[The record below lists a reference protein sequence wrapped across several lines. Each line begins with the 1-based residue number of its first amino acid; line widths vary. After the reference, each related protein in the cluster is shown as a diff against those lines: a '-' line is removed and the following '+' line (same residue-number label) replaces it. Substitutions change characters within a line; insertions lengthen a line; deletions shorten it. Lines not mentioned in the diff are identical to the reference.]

1 MVYIT
6 IAVNVKPILYRAD
19 PDAVPRAQESVGV
32 ISQINPLLL
41 REAFGFFSL
50 DVSIVYTLYHI
61 WRWYMSK
68 QMIIRIDPVLK
79 SRVENYARAEGKN
92 VSMVVRELLED
103 YIVDRDISGYIDDL
117 WNRIGIKIREQD
129 ISADDID
136 AIIKQTRTQK

>member
-1 MVYIT
+1 
-6 IAVNVKPILYRAD
+6 
-19 PDAVPRAQESVGV
+19 
-32 ISQINPLLL
+32 
-41 REAFGFFSL
+41 
-50 DVSIVYTLYHI
+50 
-61 WRWYMSK
+61 MSK